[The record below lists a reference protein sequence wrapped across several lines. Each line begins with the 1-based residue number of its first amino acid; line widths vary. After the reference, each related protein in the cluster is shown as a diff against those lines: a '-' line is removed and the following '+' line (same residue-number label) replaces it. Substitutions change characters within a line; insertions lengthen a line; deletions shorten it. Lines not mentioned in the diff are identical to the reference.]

1 MKLVLF
7 DLDGTLC
14 DTLADITA
22 SLNRALAVC
31 GFPAFTPEQAS
42 AMIGRSTAYLCQRA
56 MPRGHENDW
65 ETVRDHFLADYL
77 RHLSDKTVPYDGI
90 PEAVAALRAAG
101 YTLAVVTNKP
111 HAHAVALISRV
122 FDGHGACF
130 AQVQG
135 HSPKFLTK
143 PDPESLAFVI
153 ASLGATP
160 ADAVYVGDSD
170 VDLRFAENMGVPF
183 IGCAW
188 GFRGRD
194 ALLAAGAN
202 VVVDRPAELPAAV
215 AAVLS

>member
-14 DTLADITA
+14 DTLADITD
-22 SLNRALAVC
+22 SLNRALTLC
-31 GFPAFTPEQAS
+31 GFPAFTPEETS
-42 AMIGRSTAYLCQRA
+42 AMVGKSVTYLCQRA

-65 ETVRDHFLADYL
+65 ETVRDHFLTDY
-77 RHLSDKTVPYDGI
+77 RKHLCDKTQPYDGI
-90 PEAVAALRAAG
+90 SAALAALREAG

-111 HAHAVALISRV
+111 HPHAAALISQL
-122 FDGHGACF
+122 FPNNGACF

-135 HSPKFLTK
+135 QSPKFLLK

-153 ASLGATP
+153 SNLGFTP

-170 VDLRFAENMGVPF
+170 VDVRFAANMGVPF

-188 GFRGRD
+188 GFRGRES
-194 ALLAAGAN
+194 LLRAGAET
-202 VVVDRPAELPAAV
+202 VVDHPSELPAAV
-215 AAVLS
+215 ASL

>member
-14 DTLADITA
+14 DTLADISA
-22 SLNRALAVC
+22 SLNRALTLC
-31 GFPAFTPEQAS
+31 GFPVFTEAETS
-42 AMIGRSTAYLCQRA
+42 AMIGRSVTYLCQRA

-65 ETVRDHFLADYL
+65 ETVRDHFLTDYAK
-77 RHLSDKTVPYDGI
+77 HLCDTTVPYPGM
-90 PEAVAALRAAG
+90 PEALDALTDAG

-111 HAHAVALISRV
+111 HAHAVALVAHAFR
-122 FDGHGACF
+122 HNGACF

-135 HSPKFLTK
+135 QSPKFLLK

-153 ASLGATP
+153 QNLGFTP
-160 ADAVYVGDSD
+160 GDAVYVGDSD
-170 VDLRFAENMGVPF
+170 VDVRFAENMGIPF

-194 ALLAAGAN
+194 ALLHAGAKT
-202 VVVDRPAELPAAV
+202 VIDRPDELLSAV
-215 AAVLS
+215 EAIG